1 MIININNKRKEFIKI
16 FFYLY
21 IFPLK
26 LSITIVQLLKGGDY
40 MTNAKFE
47 NTLAT
52 FCSPVLFGK
61 KVSNLVSVF
70 KKEIPEVAFLVDE
83 YNKKFKSHGIK
94 IENIC
99 ECEKRILL
107 LVYSE
112 DNLLKHL
119 KEKNVS
125 DILSSYGYIESDDL
139 NEYFHI
145 LKMRMAKE
153 EFPHEIGLFLGYPLS
168 DVKGFIDN
176 NGRNYQYCG
185 YWKVYENINEAKE
198 MFSTYDKLKAFTV
211 AELECGR
218 KLDSIVAQFQNK
230 CIA

>member
-1 MIININNKRKEFIKI
+1 
-16 FFYLY
+16 
-21 IFPLK
+21 
-26 LSITIVQLLKGGDY
+26 

-47 NTLAT
+47 NVLAT

-70 KKEIPEVAFLVDE
+70 KKEIPELTFLIDE
-83 YNKKFKSHGIK
+83 YNNKFQPHGIK
-94 IENIC
+94 IEKVC

-112 DNLLKHL
+112 KDLLEHLREENVSQILLKYGYSDSSMLSDYLKIL
-119 KEKNVS
+119 KE
-125 DILSSYGYIESDDL
+125 
-139 NEYFHI
+139 
-145 LKMRMAKE
+145 RMSKD

-176 NGRNYQYCG
+176 NGKNYQYCG
-185 YWKVYENINEAKE
+185 YWKVYENIGEAKKI
-198 MFSTYDKLKAFTV
+198 FSIYDKLKAFTV